1 MSDEFGLSTLGQI
14 SMNAKD
20 LERATAFYRDTL
32 GVPLLFRAPNLS
44 FFDLDGVRL
53 MLSPAETPEF
63 DHPGSVLYFRVP
75 DLSEAHATLLR
86 RGVSF
91 DEDPHMI
98 ADMGSYELW
107 MAFFRDSE
115 ANLLA
120 LMSEVA
126 TPCNP
131 LPIRP

>member
-1 MSDEFGLSTLGQI
+1 MSDEFGLTTLGQI

-32 GVPLLFRAPNLS
+32 RVPFLFAAPSLS
-44 FFDLDGVRL
+44 FFDLGGVRM
-53 MLSPAETPEF
+53 MLSPAEKPEF

-75 DLSEAHATLLR
+75 DLREAYTTLGS
-86 RGVSF
+86 RGVTF
-91 DEDPHMI
+91 EDEPHMI

-107 MAFFRDSE
+107 MVFFRDSE

-126 TPCNP
+126 K
-131 LPIRP
+131 